1 MNIFVFS
8 RFRKGNILFRRI
20 SEKKRKSKKKNKK
33 KSNESHATSTLK
45 LVEQKTDDEPASNVE
60 NEEVDRSAD
69 LDTKRKVWADLHV
82 AEDLIRSLI
91 EQNFTEPTPIQ
102 KLSLPAAIQ
111 DRLDVIGAAETVNFL
126 ESMRFWNRENFSCL
140 SIKSGKRQNFS
151 FRTSDPNSHDQ
162 HVRKRSSKNEIGS
175 TKCSNESRWIL
186 FDLKIS
192 CGQLTCLILTPTRE
206 LAVQIKSHIELA
218 CRYTKFKVIS
228 FSIENRKT
236 KLFVR
241 IASLQT
247 AVMVGGMSTQKQ
259 ERLLQQKPEII
270 VATPGR
276 FWELIEEVEQ
286 TKDFSF
292 FSSIEN
298 DEPFR
303 FQGVEHLNDLT
314 KIRFLAIDETD
325 RMIEKGHFEE
335 LEKILRLLNEFEK
348 ISFFIVEAK
357 IEPDIFSSLRFVQ
370 RPCST
375 TKICLLGNFDVE
387 NAR

>member
-126 ESMRFWNRENFSCL
+126 ESMRLWNRENFSCL

-292 FSSIEN
+292 SFLHRERRTFSFSGRRTFERFNENSIFSHRRNGSNDRERSFRRIGKDSSSSQRVRKNFFFHRRSKNRTRHLFFSSFRSATMFN
-298 DEPFR
+298 DKN
-303 FQGVEHLNDLT
+303 L
-314 KIRFLAIDETD
+314 
-325 RMIEKGHFEE
+325 
-335 LEKILRLLNEFEK
+335 
-348 ISFFIVEAK
+348 
-357 IEPDIFSSLRFVQ
+357 SSRQL
-370 RPCST
+370 
-375 TKICLLGNFDVE
+375 
-387 NAR
+387 